1 LKRLLYTFGMKSK
14 LYSYALVGLQF
25 ACILVLVMRTDT
37 IWAQPF
43 PLLVFLV
50 GASVGVY
57 AFKHNQS
64 DNFNIIPEIKDNAEL
79 ITTGAYAYV
88 RHPMYFSVLVMMLGF
103 LCANPTLQNG
113 FAYGLLILSLFL
125 KAFKEEKLWLEKCEE
140 YREYQRTTKSIIPFL
155 L

>member
-1 LKRLLYTFGMKSK
+1 MKSK
-14 LYSYALVGLQF
+14 LYSYLLVTVQF

-43 PLLVFLV
+43 PLLIFLV

-64 DNFNIIPEIKDNAEL
+64 DNFNIIPEIKEGAEL

-88 RHPMYFSVLVMMLGF
+88 RHPMYFSVLWMMLGF
-103 LCANPTLQNG
+103 LVAHFDVLALLTY
-113 FAYGLLILSLFL
+113 ALLILALFL
-125 KAFKEEKLWLEKCEE
+125 KASKEEKLWIEKSEE
-140 YREYQRTTKSIIPFL
+140 YQAYKAKTKSIIPFIL
-155 L
+155 

>member
-1 LKRLLYTFGMKSK
+1 MKSK
-14 LYSYALVGLQF
+14 LYSYLLVTVQF

-57 AFKHNQS
+57 AISHNQG
-64 DNFNIIPEIKDNAEL
+64 DNFNIIPEIKENAEL

-88 RHPMYFSVLVMMLGF
+88 RHPMYFSVLLMMLGF
-103 LCANPTLQNG
+103 LCATPTILHS
-113 FAYGLLILSLFL
+113 AVYALLIVVLFL
-125 KAFKEEKLWLEKCEE
+125 KTRKEESLWIQKSDA
-140 YREYQRTTKSIIPFL
+140 YRAYKIKTKSIIPFL

>member
-1 LKRLLYTFGMKSK
+1 MKSK
-14 LYSYALVGLQF
+14 RYSYLLVTVQF

-57 AFKHNQS
+57 AILHNQS
-64 DNFNIIPEIKDNAEL
+64 DNFNIIPEIKEGAEL

-88 RHPMYFSVLVMMLGF
+88 RHPMYFSVLWMMLGF
-103 LCANPTLQNG
+103 LIARFDALALFTY
-113 FAYGLLILSLFL
+113 AILILALFL
-125 KAFKEEKLWLEKCEE
+125 KASKEEKLWIEKSEE
-140 YREYQRTTKSIIPFL
+140 YQAYKAKTKSIIPFIL
-155 L
+155 